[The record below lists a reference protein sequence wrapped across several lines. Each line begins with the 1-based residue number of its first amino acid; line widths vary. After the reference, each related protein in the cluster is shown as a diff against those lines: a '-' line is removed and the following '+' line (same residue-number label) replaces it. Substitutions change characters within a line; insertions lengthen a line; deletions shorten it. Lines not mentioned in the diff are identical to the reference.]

1 MNSMED
7 LLYPGKNKNNA
18 KPKSEENTESLK
30 DAQIAK
36 ILSNISQKE
45 SISEQERIQIIKDF
59 RQCYKNNYR
68 HSYYAI
74 SVTMYKMNENQID
87 KLTTGLSFIKANID
101 KKDIAT
107 YNGIKKLNDHVQLEA
122 VRIKENN
129 DLKMKILKIG
139 DNNLGMIKNFTDNFQ
154 DNLEE
159 TQQKSKAEYEE
170 YDKKLKKY
178 DEIINN
184 ILAQIV
190 SILGLFAAI
199 VIVFFGGSSVFA
211 NVFSQL
217 NDISWKNAMPLIL
230 AVGFIMFNTIFMFLY
245 VVKELVSNKSEKV
258 SVIEWMRRHPYV
270 LIFNCT
276 TFLIFI
282 MCA

>member
-7 LLYPGKNKNNA
+7 LLYPGKNKNNT

-36 ILSNISQKE
+36 ILLNISQKE

-74 SVTMYKMNENQID
+74 SATMYKMNENQID

-129 DLKMKILKIG
+129 DLKMKIQKIG
-139 DNNLGMIKNFTDNFQ
+139 DNNLRMIKNFADDFQ
-154 DNLEE
+154 NNLEE
-159 TQQKSKAEYEE
+159 TQKKSKAEYEE

-245 VVKELVSNKSEKV
+245 VVKELVSNKFEKV
-258 SVIEWMRRHPYV
+258 SVIEWMMRHPYV

>member
-1 MNSMED
+1 ME
-7 LLYPGKNKNNA
+7 
-18 KPKSEENTESLK
+18 
-30 DAQIAK
+30 
-36 ILSNISQKE
+36 
-45 SISEQERIQIIKDF
+45 
-59 RQCYKNNYR
+59 
-68 HSYYAI
+68 
-74 SVTMYKMNENQID
+74 
-87 KLTTGLSFIKANID
+87 
-101 KKDIAT
+101 
-107 YNGIKKLNDHVQLEA
+107 LNDHVQLEA